1 MPESAEPSHW
11 RRNMYVCLFGSF
23 TTILAMT
30 LLLPF
35 LPIYVEQLGVHS
47 HAAIVQWSGI
57 AFGITFLGA
66 GTMAPIWGR
75 VADIYGRKVLL
86 VRASLA
92 MAVTMSL
99 IGLAQNIWQLVAL
112 RLMAGVL
119 GGYSSGAV
127 VLVATQTP
135 RHRAAWA
142 LGTPSTGVMAGTL
155 LGPLVGGI
163 LPGFIGVRATFF
175 LAGAVIFVAFL
186 ATVFLLHEERPP
198 GPRHG
203 RRAGP
208 VWSAIPDR
216 RPIYAMLATALLLMV
231 ANMSIEPILTVYV
244 AQLMN
249 GGDPGG
255 DVVLVSGV
263 VMAAS
268 AVGSMIAAPRL
279 GRLADRLGTW
289 NLITACL
296 LTTGAVVLPQA
307 FVGSAWQLIALRF
320 LMGISLAGLLPS
332 INATIRHNVPETV
345 AGSILGYS
353 TSAQMMGQVIGPLAG
368 GFVGGRV
375 GMSAVFLATSAIL
388 FCGAGYNWVVS
399 RRVEHAAIVGAASE

>member
-112 RLMAGVL
+112 RLAAGVL

-135 RHRAAWA
+135 KDRSAWA
-142 LGTPSTGVMAGTL
+142 LGVLSTGTMAGSL
-155 LGPLVGGI
+155 LGPLIGGV
-163 LPGFIGVRATFF
+163 LPGLIGLRETFF
-175 LAGAVIFVAFL
+175 LAGVVIFVAFL
-186 ATVFLLHEERPP
+186 ATCFLIREDARPP
-198 GPRHG
+198 LAE
-203 RRAGP
+203 RRRMKRGAWG
-208 VWSAIPDR
+208 AIPDR
-216 RPIYAMLATALLLMV
+216 RPVIAMLVTVTLLM
-231 ANMSIEPILTVYV
+231 
-244 AQLMN
+244 
-249 GGDPGG
+249 
-255 DVVLVSGV
+255 
-263 VMAAS
+263 
-268 AVGSMIAAPRL
+268 
-279 GRLADRLGTW
+279 
-289 NLITACL
+289 
-296 LTTGAVVLPQA
+296 
-307 FVGSAWQLIALRF
+307 
-320 LMGISLAGLLPS
+320 
-332 INATIRHNVPETV
+332 
-345 AGSILGYS
+345 
-353 TSAQMMGQVIGPLAG
+353 
-368 GFVGGRV
+368 
-375 GMSAVFLATSAIL
+375 
-388 FCGAGYNWVVS
+388 
-399 RRVEHAAIVGAASE
+399 